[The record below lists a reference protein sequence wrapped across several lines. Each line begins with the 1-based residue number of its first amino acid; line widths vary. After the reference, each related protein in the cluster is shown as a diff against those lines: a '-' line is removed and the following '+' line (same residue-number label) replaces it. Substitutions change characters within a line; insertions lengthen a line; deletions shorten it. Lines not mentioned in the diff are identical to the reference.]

1 MSPWLQKLPNR
12 LTFLRIFAIPVVIYL
27 LTFSAS
33 GEEKLL
39 FWKTAP
45 LIPSTLDIIAAI
57 LFGLAACTDIL
68 DGYIA
73 RKFNIETTLGKLLD
87 PLADKLLVVSTMV
100 LLVETH
106 RLNGVIAVILIVRDL
121 GINAIRLAAHEDGIH
136 IASNW
141 VGKVKTI
148 FLDIGI
154 AGLIVNGW
162 ILNIPFHLIGPAF
175 IYLALLA
182 SILSAIQYLVQYAKY
197 LKQIEPQKPN
207 PAP

>member
-12 LTFLRIFAIPVVIYL
+12 LTFLRILAIPIVIYF
-27 LTFSAS
+27 LTFSAP

-39 FWKTAP
+39 FWKTTP

-100 LLVETH
+100 LLVESH

-121 GINAIRLAAHEDGIH
+121 GINAIRLAAHEDGVH
-136 IASNW
+136 IGSNW
-141 VGKVKTI
+141 IGKIKTI

-154 AGLIVNGW
+154 AGLIVDGW
-162 ILNIPFHLIGPAF
+162 LLNIPFHLLGSTF

-182 SILSAIQYLVQYAKY
+182 SIVSAIQYLLQYAKY
-197 LKQIEPQKPN
+197 LKQANQKTT
-207 PAP
+207 